1 MVEDKLSFIY
11 DTSYK
16 VKQMC
21 IYTHTHFK
29 KITILDKNKQTKI
42 TGVKYTFFQTWDE

>member
-1 MVEDKLSFIY
+1 MVEDKISLIY

-21 IYTHTHFK
+21 IYTHIHTHIHKDF
-29 KITILDKNKQTKI
+29 
-42 TGVKYTFFQTWDE
+42 